1 MAPEA
6 LAQVLRP
13 LQDLFDPQDY
23 PDLLVGLG
31 SPDDAAVY
39 RMDRDRALIVT
50 TDFFTPIVDEPYEY
64 GAIAAANALSDVYAM
79 GGRPLLALNVVAFP
93 ADLPS
98 EVLAEVMRGGA
109 EKVREAGAILAG
121 GHSITDPEP
130 KYGLVVV
137 GDAHPDR
144 LLTKA
149 GAQVGDLLVLTKPLG
164 SGVITTAVKRGVART
179 EEVAAAVAWMAR
191 LNRRA
196 AELAVEFHLRAAT
209 DITGFG
215 FLGHAME
222 MAVASDVRFRFHYE
236 AIPWMEGATRL
247 AQEWVFPG
255 GSQNNRAF
263 YSPFVTFANGL
274 VEWQQMLLFD
284 AQTSGGLLLAV
295 PPDRL
300 DRFLA
305 RAKAVDQ
312 PLWVVGEV
320 VEGEGIEIV

>member
-13 LQDLFDPQDY
+13 LQNLFDPQDY

-39 RMDRDRALIVT
+39 RLDQDRALIVT

-79 GGRPLLALNVVAFP
+79 GGRPLLALNVTAFP

-98 EVLAEVMRGGA
+98 EILAEVMRGGA
-109 EKVREAGAILAG
+109 EKVREAGAVLAG
-121 GHSITDPEP
+121 GHSITDSEP

-137 GDAHPDR
+137 GDVHPDR

-149 GAQVGDLLVLTKPLG
+149 GAQVGDVLVLTKPLG

-179 EEVAAAVAWMAR
+179 EEVRAATAWMAR

-222 MAVASDVRFRFHYE
+222 MAVAGEVRFRFRYE

-274 VEWQQMLLFD
+274 AEWQQMLLFD

-305 RAKAVDQ
+305 RARAVDQ